1 MLDWTTLNRSETL
14 APLLIELY
22 DSHKIYSLA
31 KDKSPDARFK
41 LSEQVS
47 ALLANQL
54 SPREE
59 DLVCDILL
67 TLIRQAETEL
77 KIALAEKLSSLDSVP
92 SPVLLQLAYDEI
104 SVSEIVLKNSMCLE
118 TLDLMYIIQSHEAPY
133 WRAIAQRK
141 ALPDTVIDVLSEV
154 EDEETH
160 VKLASNTHITLTDH
174 AAQRL
179 SEHALESEEIR
190 AVLIEREDL
199 CQELAEKLH
208 QAVGDAMRDFVVNSH
223 DATSNDLAVLD
234 SAIES
239 VIETTPR
246 KTEDIDFNLLIPREL
261 TLFQARKLGEQG
273 ILSAH
278 TMIESLR
285 LKNYKFFVAQ
295 FATLAGLYPDQAIEI
310 LKQTY
315 GHGLAVICK
324 AHNIE
329 KSDFINMFLM
339 TEIFR
344 TQEKATKAKVLHR
357 AISYYERLTTSS
369 ARKLLS

>member
-31 KDKSPDARFK
+31 KDKSPEARLK

-47 ALLANQL
+47 TLLSNQL

-67 TLIRQAETEL
+67 TLIRQAETDL
-77 KIALAEKLSSLDSVP
+77 KIALAEKLSSLESVP

-160 VKLASNTHITLTDH
+160 VKLAANKSIMLTEH

-179 SEHALESEEIR
+179 SEHAVESEEIR

-223 DATSNDLAVLD
+223 DTTSNDLAVLD
-234 SAIES
+234 PAIES

-246 KTEDIDFNLLIPREL
+246 KTEDIDFSLLIPREL

-344 TQEKATKAKVLHR
+344 SQEKATKAKVLHR
-357 AISYYERLTTSS
+357 AISYYERLTTES

>member
-141 ALPDTVIDVLSEV
+141 VLPDTVIDVLSEV

-160 VKLASNTHITLTDH
+160 VKLAANANITLTEH

-223 DATSNDLAVLD
+223 DTTSNDLAVLD

-357 AISYYERLTTSS
+357 AISYYERLTTES